1 MTDQNAIRAAIKI
14 HGDSAEGFSL
24 CFEASGM
31 IELMPLFEE
40 EDSYSNGPAWEGI
53 AEYLITQATSLE
65 EIELDSEGDALLAQC
80 TRREPIE
87 KLQAILI
94 EVASDEQKLRNLI
107 HDAREAGFGA
117 GDL

>member
-1 MTDQNAIRAAIKI
+1 MADQNAIRAAIQI
-14 HGDSAEGFSL
+14 DGDSSEGFFL
-24 CFEASGM
+24 CLQPHDM
-31 IELMPLFEE
+31 DELTPLFEE

-53 AEYLITQATSLE
+53 AEYLINQDPSLE
-65 EIELDSEGDALLAQC
+65 EIELDSEGDALLAYC
-80 TRREPIE
+80 ARREPLE

-107 HDAREAGFGA
+107 HDAREAGFGY